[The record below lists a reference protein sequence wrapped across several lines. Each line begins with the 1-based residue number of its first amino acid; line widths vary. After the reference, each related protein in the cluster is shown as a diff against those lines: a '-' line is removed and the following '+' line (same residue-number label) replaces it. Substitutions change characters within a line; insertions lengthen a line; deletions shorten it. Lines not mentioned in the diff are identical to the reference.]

1 MSSMIAGRYTLIS
14 SLGEGGMADV
24 YLGQD
29 TILNRQVAIKIL
41 RGELSKDPITLLRF
55 QREAGAVSK
64 LHHPN
69 VVEVYDVGEYNYRHY
84 IVMEYV
90 KGRTLKQLIL
100 QRGALHQD
108 EAVDIMIQLTS
119 AVQHAHEHHIIHRD
133 IKPQNVL
140 VKDDG
145 TIKITDFGIA
155 LAHDAIQLTQADA
168 VLGSAHYLAPETTRG
183 ETINHQVDIY
193 ALGIVFYELLRG
205 SVPFKGD
212 NPVQIAMKHL
222 REEIPSIKEFN
233 PMIAQSVEN
242 IIIKA
247 SAKDR
252 TQRYQSAKEMLYD
265 LEHCLDL
272 QNQNVKKIEIV
283 QPIREESNLEREK
296 ELRKARIKREK
307 VKSKVVE
314 IKEEKPKKSSVG
326 KWMISMFVVIAIIAM
341 VVWFGME
348 FIKSQQIVE
357 IPNVVGK
364 TKEEAMSQLQR
375 LGFSQEM
382 ITIQEELTDD
392 KAKDTILNQEPTKGN
407 KQSIQQGIT
416 LTVSKGT
423 YYVVKDYTN
432 RLYEEVL
439 EELKQQLPYARIE
452 VEKRQTTTLKPG
464 YIIEQSGV
472 SINEKLDPQKVV
484 DIKLVVTESVS
495 FQIPSLV
502 GKSVNEAKQILEEK
516 GITPVLYPMAVSQDE
531 EVEKGVVTKVDPA
544 EGSWYVQE
552 GENTITLYYYE

>member
-1 MSSMIAGRYTLIS
+1 MPSIIAGRYTLIS

-24 YLGQD
+24 YLGHD
-29 TILNRQVAIKIL
+29 TILNRKVAIKIL
-41 RGELSKDPITLLRF
+41 RGELSKDPVTLLRF

-69 VVEVYDVGEYNYRHY
+69 VVEVYDVGEYNHRHY

-90 KGRTLKQLIL
+90 KGRTLKQLIS

-205 SVPFKGD
+205 CVPFKGE

-222 REEIPSIKEFN
+222 REEIPSIKEFH

-242 IIIKA
+242 IILKA

-252 TQRYQSAKEMLYD
+252 KQRYQSAKEMLYD
-265 LEHCLDL
+265 LEHCFDE
-272 QNQNVKKIEIV
+272 QNQNVKKLV
-283 QPIREESNLEREK
+283 FVARMDEEARYEREK
-296 ELRKARIKREK
+296 AARKAKVKREK
-307 VKSKVVE
+307 AKEKIVE
-314 IKEEKPKKSSVG
+314 IKEEQKPKKRKTG
-326 KWMISMFVVIAIIAM
+326 KWIFFILVLGIMTTLTVY
-341 VVWFGME
+341 GM
-348 FIKSQQIVE
+348 KYVKNYQVVE
-357 IPNVVGK
+357 IPDVVGK
-364 TKEEAMSQLQR
+364 TKDEAMKVLQE
-375 LGFSQEM
+375 LGFSQEQ
-382 ITIQEELTDD
+382 ITIKEELSDD
-392 KAKDTILNQEPTKGN
+392 QIKGSVMYQSVAKGM
-407 KQSIQQGIT
+407 KQSIQNGIT

-432 RLYEEVL
+432 RVYEEVYQ
-439 EELKQQLPYARIE
+439 ELMQQLPYARIE
-452 VEKRQTTTLKPG
+452 VEKQQTTTLKPG
-464 YIIEQSGV
+464 YIIEQSG
-472 SINEKLDPQKVV
+472 ITIGEKLDPQKVV
-484 DIKLVVTESVS
+484 DIKFVVTQSVS
-495 FQIPSLV
+495 FQIPDLV
-502 GKSVNEAKQILEEK
+502 GKTIEEARKIVEEK
-516 GITPVLYPMAVSQDE
+516 GITPVLYPLAVSQDE
-531 EVEKGVVTKVDPA
+531 DVKTGVVTKVDPA
-544 EGSWYVQE
+544 QGSWYVQE

>member
-1 MSSMIAGRYTLIS
+1 MSNMIAGRYTIIS

-69 VVEVYDVGEYNYRHY
+69 VVEVYDVGEYNSRHY

-90 KGRTLKQLIL
+90 KGRTLKQLIS
-100 QRGALHQD
+100 QRGALHQE

-183 ETINHQVDIY
+183 ESINHQVDIY

-222 REEIPSIKEFN
+222 REDIPSIRDFH

-252 TQRYQSAKEMLYD
+252 KQRYQSAKEMLYD
-265 LEHCLDL
+265 LEHCLDV
-272 QNQNVKKIEIV
+272 QNQNVAKIEII
-283 QPIREESNLEREK
+283 QPLQEESNLEREK

-307 VKSKVVE
+307 AKSKIVE
-314 IKEEKPKKSSVG
+314 IKEEKPKKHGIGLLMTSIIIIT
-326 KWMISMFVVIAIIAM
+326 MIVIGI
-341 VVWFGME
+341 WCGMQY
-348 FIKSQQIVE
+348 IKSQQIVD
-357 IPNVVGK
+357 IPNLVGK
-364 TKEEAMSQLQR
+364 SKTEAISQLQQ
-375 LGFSQEM
+375 LGFSKEM
-382 ITIQEELTDD
+382 ITIEEELTDD
-392 KAKDTILNQEPTKGN
+392 KVKDTILKQEPEKGS
-407 KQSIQQGIT
+407 KQSIDQKVT

-432 RLYEEVL
+432 RLYDDVL
-439 EELKQQLPYARIE
+439 NELKQQLPYARIE

-495 FQIPSLV
+495 FQIPSLI
-502 GKSVNEAKQILEEK
+502 GKSIDEARQIIEEK
-516 GITPVLYPMAVSQDE
+516 GIIPVLYPMASSQDE
-531 EVEKGVVTKVDPA
+531 EVEIGVVTKVDPA
-544 EGSWYVQE
+544 EGSWYIQE